1 MAKILRWV
9 LLQLVVAAV
18 AAAGP
23 VYVIEIDTSPWVSTT
38 GAIYFQFSPGIE
50 PTIPASV
57 AITGFVPLGNLIAGT
72 PAGGWPAGGTGD
84 FSGALDTP
92 PLTLGNTS
100 ANNDYLQYLTWG
112 LAASFR
118 AEFSLG
124 TPPEPPISGSS
135 FLVGI
140 YGPDGL
146 LPLFGS
152 PGGYVA
158 GVDFNERGRFFSYV
172 IPDDHGNTIAT
183 FVLPEPQSVL
193 LMAAGLLGLAALAR
207 RLLTQQS

>member
-1 MAKILRWV
+1 MANIFRCV
-9 LLQLVVAAV
+9 LLQLVIAAV

-23 VYVIEIDTSPWVSTT
+23 VYVIEIDTHQWVGAT

-57 AITGFVPLGNLIAGT
+57 AITDFVPLGNLISGT
-72 PAGGWPAGGTGD
+72 PPGGYPAGGTG

-92 PLTLGNTS
+92 PLTLGNTF

-112 LAASFR
+112 LGVSFR
-118 AEFSLG
+118 AEFTLG
-124 TPPEPPISGSS
+124 TPPEPPISGST

-140 YGPDGL
+140 YGSDGL

-152 PGGYVA
+152 DGYVA
-158 GVDFNERGRFFSYV
+158 GVDFNEQGRFSSYV
-172 IPDDHGNTIAT
+172 FQDESGNAIAT
-183 FVLPEPQSVL
+183 FVIPEPQSVV

-207 RLLTQQS
+207 RRRPSTR